1 MRERIADFAR
11 FFPGRGQPF
20 RRASLSSIGGLRVV
34 IAVESLKDLSPS
46 KGAFAVASAV
56 SERTAS
62 TFPFASAV
70 SERTAGIPQSRAVG
84 GLGGLRIGSG
94 GEFRLRFAVAR
105 AGCRRLGSLHHR
117 GIGTQPN
124 QIQPI
129 VQGRE
134 FDAKIREFR
143 LNPTE

>member
-1 MRERIADFAR
+1 M
-11 FFPGRGQPF
+11 
-20 RRASLSSIGGLRVV
+20 GGLRVV
-34 IAVESLKDLSPS
+34 IVVEPLKDLSPS
-46 KGAFAVASAV
+46 KGA
-56 SERTAS
+56 
-62 TFPFASAV
+62 FPFASAV

-117 GIGTQPN
+117 GIGTQPH

-129 VQGRE
+129 VQGRQ